1 MTRCKFEVFKLDQ
14 RGQLNN
20 VYENSI
26 DLESSDLEKV
36 ADLVRSLRVLYP
48 KSDGVRVTYL

>member
-1 MTRCKFEVFKLDQ
+1 MTRCKFEVFRLDQ
-14 RGQLNN
+14 RGQLQN